1 MTEKSQ
7 TVAIGAFVVGALL
20 IGITLVIFALGTG
33 FGKQREEVVMVFD
46 GSVKGLTVGAPVAL
60 RGVQIGQVTDI
71 DLILNTDTAE
81 LIMLVQAELN
91 SDGIRRVGKP
101 RSNLMEDLISRGLR
115 AQLRP
120 QSLLTGLLYIQLDF
134 HPEDPPRLSKVDSP
148 YIQVPT
154 IPSELER
161 FTRQVQELDLE
172 KLAAQLQETVQG
184 MHEFIGS
191 EGFQALPATLTATLT
206 AVTGLGEQL
215 NTRLR
220 DSGPRLDRVLDDA
233 ARTLATTNESLPRVT
248 VSLEQSLAAL
258 NRGVDQFGEAT
269 THLRDML
276 APDSPLNYQL
286 DQTLVELTRASRAL
300 RRLADSIEEQPGS
313 LVWGRRGDDQ

>member
-215 NTRLR
+215 NTQLR

-286 DQTLVELTRASRAL
+286 DQTLVELTRASRAR
-300 RRLADSIEEQPGS
+300 RRLDDSIEEQPGS